1 MDFEVN
7 FSDEQIISEELKAI
21 QNESDLAILTRKY
34 AKYDNA
40 LGDAIDREDNK
51 QTVTLESL
59 KQISR
64 NRIIQLVMES
74 NGWKMI
80 KGYWKGAKCEDE

>member
-1 MDFEVN
+1 MDFDVN
-7 FSDEQIISEELKAI
+7 FNDEQIIIEELKAI

-40 LGDAIDREDNK
+40 LKDALDREDNK

-59 KQISR
+59 KQITR
-64 NRIIQLVMES
+64 NRIMQLVMERE
-74 NGWKMI
+74 GWKMI
-80 KGYWKGAKCEDE
+80 KGYWKGAK

>member
-7 FSDEQIISEELKAI
+7 FSDEQIIIEELKAV
-21 QNESDLAILTRKY
+21 QNESDFAILTRKY
-34 AKYDNA
+34 AKFDNA
-40 LGDAIDREDNK
+40 LRDALDREDNR

-59 KQISR
+59 KQIAR
-64 NRIIQLVMES
+64 NRIMQLVMES

-80 KGYWKGAKCEDE
+80 DGYWKGAKCEDE